1 MDSLQ
6 CVAFIPMHLLT
17 VAGNVMLTSTVEV
30 NGRQFACDGEMVTF
44 NCQVVRSLT
53 LQWHSPLIPQN
64 PIVFQANFIAPRSD
78 LRPPFNAT
86 LTSIAGM
93 GPNTNFTSTM
103 QVNASRT
110 NFRGSDTTL
119 ECRNQ
124 RQVTEESIFTVA
136 GNSEQHQYTG
146 K

>member
-64 PIVFQANFIAPRSD
+64 PIVFQASFTAPTSD

-110 NFRGSDTTL
+110 NFRGSDTTV

-124 RQVTEESIFTVA
+124 QRVTEESIFTVA